1 MNLPNE
7 YIVEEDNVYQE
18 YNDNNNDDDYIN
30 NSDIE
35 SNMEHMSNS
44 FIALSSTAFI
54 PLNESTYR
62 PKWSYIRYFC
72 WMIPIMWSS
81 FFYLSQFIYGIIII
95 PNNITYNLG
104 VYNIVGGFVGLVYV
118 SLQVVD
124 NWNYIIPYNKLK
136 YKVET
141 KSLIWSWF
149 VFITGGIIDMFL
161 FTWSIFGSVWA
172 LQLIGSEYMN
182 NSLIWIF
189 SLANILFQW
198 SKYGL
203 VVFSI
208 RFIVSSKLLNKL
220 LL

>member
-118 SLQVVD
+118 IGTILFRIT
-124 NWNYIIPYNKLK
+124 NLNIKLK
-136 YKVET
+136 LNP
-141 KSLIWSWF
+141 S
-149 VFITGGIIDMFL
+149 
-161 FTWSIFGSVWA
+161 FGH
-172 LQLIGSEYMN
+172 
-182 NSLIWIF
+182 
-189 SLANILFQW
+189 
-198 SKYGL
+198 GL
-203 VVFSI
+203 Y
-208 RFIVSSKLLNKL
+208 L
-220 LL
+220 LLEE